1 MKTGHTGRLLRI
13 AQVAP
18 LWSSV
23 PPANYGGIELRL
35 FWLTEELVAR
45 GHEVTLFASGDST
58 TSAKLRAGF
67 PRNLIDAMGS
77 SEAFQYEQYANS
89 NFVEA
94 LRNNHEFD
102 VIHCHVGCPQI
113 PLSVLSNT
121 PSLHTM
127 PTALSVDEEWLLN
140 RYPDVTVI
148 AISHSQIAGLPV
160 KRRQAVRVI
169 YHGCDFG
176 QYDLNLQPDKYL
188 VFLGRMGQKKSPL
201 NAIRVAKQAGFPIV
215 LAGKPQD
222 GSEADYFS
230 QKIQPLIDGKNVTYI
245 GPVNQRQKNVLL
257 KNASAL
263 LFPIQWEEPFG
274 LVMIEAMACGTPVIA
289 CNRGSVSE
297 VVDFG
302 KTGFYADSVEKLA
315 SLVPR
320 ALLLDRKVVREHAM
334 QRFSHKRMVDE
345 YVEVYESLVRKTG

>member
-1 MKTGHTGRLLRI
+1 MKAANSGISLRI

-18 LWSSV
+18 LWGSV

-58 TSAKLRAGF
+58 TSAKLRAGY

-77 SEAFQYEQYANS
+77 REAFQYEQYANS

-94 LRNNHEFD
+94 LRNSNEYD
-102 VIHCHVGCPQI
+102 VIHCHLGCPQI
-113 PLSVLSNT
+113 PLSVLSKT
-121 PSLHTM
+121 PTLHTM

-140 RYPDVTVI
+140 RYPDVTVV
-148 AISHSQIAGLPV
+148 AISHSQIGGLPA
-160 KRRQAVRVI
+160 KRCQAIRVI

-176 QYDLNLQPDKYL
+176 DYDLNLQPDNYL
-188 VFLGRMGQKKSPL
+188 VFLGRMGPKKSPL
-201 NAIRVAKQAGFPIV
+201 NAIQVAKEAGLPIV

-222 GSEADYFS
+222 SSEADYFS

-302 KTGFYADSVEKLA
+302 KTGFYADSVEGLV

-320 ALLLDRKVVREHAM
+320 ALLLNRKAVREHAM

-345 YVEVYESLVRKTG
+345 YIEVYESLVQKTS

>member
-1 MKTGHTGRLLRI
+1 MKAANTGSPLRI

-58 TSAKLRAGF
+58 TSAKLQAGY

-77 SEAFQYEQYANS
+77 SEAYQYEQYANS

-94 LRNNHEFD
+94 LRNSDAFD
-102 VIHCHVGCPQI
+102 VIHCHVGCTQI
-113 PLSVLSNT
+113 PLSVLSKT
-121 PSLHTM
+121 PTLHTM

-140 RYPDVTVI
+140 RYPDVTVV
-148 AISHSQIAGLPV
+148 AISHSQIAGLPA
-160 KRRQAVRVI
+160 KRRHAIRVI

-176 QYDLNLQPDKYL
+176 EYDLNLRPDKHL

-201 NAIRVAKQAGFPIV
+201 DAIRVAKEVGLPLI

-222 GSEADYFS
+222 SSEADYFS
-230 QKIQPLIDGKNVTYI
+230 EKIQPLIDGQNVTYI
-245 GPVNQRQKNVLL
+245 GPVNQRQKNELL
-257 KNASAL
+257 QNASAL

-274 LVMIEAMACGTPVIA
+274 LVMIEAMACGTPIVA

-297 VVDFG
+297 VIDLG
-302 KTGFYADSVEKLA
+302 KTGFYADSVEALA

-320 ALLLDRKVVREHAM
+320 ALLLDRKALREHAL

-345 YVEVYESLVRKTG
+345 YVELYETLIQKTG